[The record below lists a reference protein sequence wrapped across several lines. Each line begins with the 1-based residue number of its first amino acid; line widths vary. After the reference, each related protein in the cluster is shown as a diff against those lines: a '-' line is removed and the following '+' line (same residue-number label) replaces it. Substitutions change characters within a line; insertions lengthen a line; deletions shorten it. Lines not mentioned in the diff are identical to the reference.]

1 MQTEGRSDEQQRLWT
16 PNKNLKDGL
25 PFLLKDLPVRG
36 LVARAAR
43 LRPPPRLTVT
53 ANFCCGGVD
62 TRLLLGERSSA
73 ALETALEALSSV
85 RRSACSWEPA
95 RPAHRERSGHAAT
108 QLKNGQNPLSER
120 NPPCMRGYSE
130 AQDIGGSVPYME
142 REGTVCEG
150 RGNVC
155 TMGLQ

>member
-1 MQTEGRSDEQQRLWT
+1 MQTSVHARMQTEGRSDERRRLWT

-62 TRLLLGERSSA
+62 TRLLKPPALQGLGQVQEY
-73 ALETALEALSSV
+73 L
-85 RRSACSWEPA
+85 WE
-95 RPAHRERSGHAAT
+95 
-108 QLKNGQNPLSER
+108 K
-120 NPPCMRGYSE
+120 
-130 AQDIGGSVPYME
+130 
-142 REGTVCEG
+142 
-150 RGNVC
+150 
-155 TMGLQ
+155 